1 MKNIKSIIIGLLVL
15 TGTAVQAQNKNAISL
30 EQFNANLKQAGS
42 KAQILDARGNDEF
55 LQNHIKGAVNVDQ
68 KAATYQQVLDG
79 LDKDKPT
86 FVYSIANGRS
96 SVLSAKLRD
105 KGFKAVYELP
115 GGLAN
120 WVGSGYPIIST
131 TKKGVS
137 LSLAQYEALTGSA
150 DLVLVDFG
158 SKYCGACKRLV
169 PVLDSLKGKTGFAA
183 KVISIEQYDNTALAK
198 QLKINVL
205 PTLVLYRGKK
215 EVWKK
220 SGFSSTVQIEQAV
233 NSNKTKLASAVN

>member
-1 MKNIKSIIIGLLVL
+1 MKKFRSIIVGLL
-15 TGTAVQAQNKNAISL
+15 AVATVHAQNKNSLTL
-30 EQFNANLKQAGS
+30 EQFNTNLKQAGS
-42 KAQILDARGNDEF
+42 TAQILDARSNEEF

-68 KAATYQQVLDG
+68 KSATYQQTLDG
-79 LDKDKPT
+79 LDKAKPT

-96 SVLSAKLRD
+96 SILSTQLRNN
-105 KGFKAVYELP
+105 GFKAVYELP

-131 TKKGVS
+131 TKKGVALS
-137 LSLAQYEALTGSA
+137 LSQYQSLTGSA
-150 DLVLVDFG
+150 DLVLIDIG

-169 PVLDSLKGKTGFAA
+169 PVLDSLKTKTGFAA

-215 EVWKK
+215 EVWRR
-220 SGFSSTVQIEQAV
+220 SGFSSTQLIEEAV
-233 NSNKTKLASAVN
+233 NANKTKLASAVN

>member
-1 MKNIKSIIIGLLVL
+1 MKKIKSIIIGLLAL
-15 TGTAVQAQNKNAISL
+15 TGAAVQAQNKSSITL

-42 KAQILDARGNDEF
+42 NAQILDARGNEEF

-68 KAATYQQVLDG
+68 KSASYQQVLDA
-79 LDKDKPT
+79 LDKNKPT

-96 SVLSAKLRD
+96 SVLSAQLRTN
-105 KGFKAVYELP
+105 GFKAVYELP

-120 WVGSGYPIIST
+120 WIGSGYPIVST

-137 LSLAQYEALTGSA
+137 LSLAQYQALIGSA
-150 DLVLVDFG
+150 DLVLIDFG
-158 SKYCGACKRLV
+158 SKYCGACRRLV
-169 PVLDSLKGKTGFAA
+169 PVLDSLKSKTGFAA